1 MKNDKLAKLGIIIGH
16 TVTDALILTIGTGL
30 PEAAL
35 NELWP
40 GRTINKKAMA
50 TIEAA
55 LKEVNKK
62 TEPETKKKEGD
73 K

>member
-1 MKNDKLAKLGIIIGH
+1 MKHDALAKLGIIIGH
-16 TVTDALILTIGTGL
+16 TVTHALLEAIGTGL

-40 GRTINKKAMA
+40 RRTINKRALA
-50 TIEAA
+50 AIEAA
-55 LKEVNKK
+55 LENANTK
-62 TEPETKKKEGD
+62 TAGKKKEGD